1 MALNTVMLSV
11 FVLSVIY
18 ADSNKY
24 AHYAECHYADCHYA
38 DCHYADC
45 HSAECRYAE
54 CHSAFILSLLNWL
67 KVLGLDQGL

>member
-11 FVLSVIY
+11 LVLNVIY

-38 DCHYADC
+38 DCHC
-45 HSAECRYAE
+45 AECRYAE

-67 KVLGLDQGL
+67 KVLGLDKGL